1 MDKPSYALRAW
12 TESDY
17 EFVYQVKKEAYKKY
31 VEEYFGG
38 WDEALQRE
46 YFKKFADTYCDGI
59 RIITVDGKNIGFF
72 NGEITESG
80 YELGNICIIPEY
92 RGRGIGT
99 AVLENI
105 IAEHVGMSISLRFFK
120 SNPAGGLYE
129 RMGFSL
135 VGETASHYLM
145 VYKPF

>member
-99 AVLENI
+99 AFIEHIENALREMGI
-105 IAEHVGMSISLRFFK
+105 NHIFLQTDRDMPAYDFYLRRGFTELVNHVSFVR
-120 SNPAGGLYE
+120 N
-129 RMGFSL
+129 
-135 VGETASHYLM
+135 V
-145 VYKPF
+145 